1 MQINFVLPAMGNS
14 GGIDVVYKYAT
25 LLREEGHTVTIY
37 KEIIGRN
44 MHRYKSRI
52 KNWVHCIYCT
62 VKSMI
67 TLKKNKRE
75 YDKYVLSINNLF
87 MKDADAVIAT
97 SWPSAYRV
105 NKLNKDKGKK
115 FYFIQDFEIWDNEE
129 YVKETYK
136 LPLNKIVISSWIN
149 QRMREEL
156 DIGPFPIVFNGL
168 DTDMYHNTGKRK
180 EDTSEINFLML
191 NHILPKKG
199 VKNGLEVFQ
208 KVKKKYKNCKLR
220 MFGMCDNSNLP
231 DDVEYYQNPTKQKLL
246 DLYSNSDIFIFP
258 SLEEGW
264 GLTPLEAMAC
274 GCVVVGTNTG
284 FVLDLGQH
292 ENNMMI
298 STPNNVDEMVENVEQ
313 LIMDTEL
320 MKKIQKNSIET
331 IRQLEWKQSVQKLI
345 SSIERL

>member
-1 MQINFVLPAMGNS
+1 
-14 GGIDVVYKYAT
+14 
-25 LLREEGHTVTIY
+25 
-37 KEIIGRN
+37 
-44 MHRYKSRI
+44 
-52 KNWVHCIYCT
+52 
-62 VKSMI
+62 
-67 TLKKNKRE
+67 
-75 YDKYVLSINNLF
+75 
-87 MKDADAVIAT
+87 
-97 SWPSAYRV
+97 
-105 NKLNKDKGKK
+105 
-115 FYFIQDFEIWDNEE
+115 
-129 YVKETYK
+129 
-136 LPLNKIVISSWIN
+136 
-149 QRMREEL
+149 
-156 DIGPFPIVFNGL
+156 
-168 DTDMYHNTGKRK
+168 
-180 EDTSEINFLML
+180 
-191 NHILPKKG
+191 
-199 VKNGLEVFQ
+199 
-208 KVKKKYKNCKLR
+208 
-220 MFGMCDNSNLP
+220 MCDNSNLP

-345 SSIERL
+345 SFIERL

>member
-1 MQINFVLPAMGNS
+1 
-14 GGIDVVYKYAT
+14 
-25 LLREEGHTVTIY
+25 
-37 KEIIGRN
+37 
-44 MHRYKSRI
+44 
-52 KNWVHCIYCT
+52 
-62 VKSMI
+62 
-67 TLKKNKRE
+67 
-75 YDKYVLSINNLF
+75 
-87 MKDADAVIAT
+87 
-97 SWPSAYRV
+97 
-105 NKLNKDKGKK
+105 
-115 FYFIQDFEIWDNEE
+115 
-129 YVKETYK
+129 
-136 LPLNKIVISSWIN
+136 
-149 QRMREEL
+149 
-156 DIGPFPIVFNGL
+156 
-168 DTDMYHNTGKRK
+168 
-180 EDTSEINFLML
+180 
-191 NHILPKKG
+191 
-199 VKNGLEVFQ
+199 
-208 KVKKKYKNCKLR
+208 
-220 MFGMCDNSNLP
+220 MFGMCDNLNLP

-345 SSIERL
+345 SFIERL

>member
-1 MQINFVLPAMGNS
+1 
-14 GGIDVVYKYAT
+14 
-25 LLREEGHTVTIY
+25 
-37 KEIIGRN
+37 
-44 MHRYKSRI
+44 
-52 KNWVHCIYCT
+52 
-62 VKSMI
+62 
-67 TLKKNKRE
+67 
-75 YDKYVLSINNLF
+75 
-87 MKDADAVIAT
+87 
-97 SWPSAYRV
+97 
-105 NKLNKDKGKK
+105 
-115 FYFIQDFEIWDNEE
+115 
-129 YVKETYK
+129 
-136 LPLNKIVISSWIN
+136 
-149 QRMREEL
+149 
-156 DIGPFPIVFNGL
+156 
-168 DTDMYHNTGKRK
+168 
-180 EDTSEINFLML
+180 
-191 NHILPKKG
+191 
-199 VKNGLEVFQ
+199 
-208 KVKKKYKNCKLR
+208 

-345 SSIERL
+345 SFIERL